1 MYEKLK
7 KIKDIISENCVTIT
21 LNTHRTKPDNQK
33 DPLTLKNL
41 VKEAEERLLANE
53 KKRDVW
59 PIIDRIKN
67 LAENIDHS
75 HNLESLILFVN
86 KEMADYVRLPITL
99 ESRVVIDDTFSTR
112 DMIRAFHLEASYYVL
127 VLSQH
132 NVRLIE
138 AFKDKAIAE
147 AGQPFPIENTRFYST
162 SKAEIANA
170 ARQTSL
176 IAEFF
181 NQVDKEVNKVRKEN
195 PFPVI
200 ICAEESTYHEYLK
213 IADQKQVI
221 LEAYLNRN
229 RLDETAQAIVTE
241 AWDILRDHL
250 TRKNNARKAELQQSI
265 NSGRF
270 LSDVND
276 IWSAILNGRIQTL
289 FLEEG
294 LFKPGVIKEDKIIF
308 RSETDRSNK
317 EVIDD
322 IFDEMI
328 LAIMNSGGDVV
339 FLPKGELAKFQG
351 FGAITRY

>member
-1 MYEKLK
+1 MYDKLK
-7 KIKDIISENCVTIT
+7 KIKDIISENCVTIA

-41 VKEAEERLLANE
+41 VREAEERLLASE
-53 KKRDVW
+53 KKRDVL
-59 PIIDRIKN
+59 PIIDRIN
-67 LAENIDHS
+67 ELADNIDHS

-86 KEMADYVRLPITL
+86 KEMADFVRLPIAV
-99 ESRVVIDDTFSTR
+99 ENRVVIDKSFSTR
-112 DMIRAFHLEASYYVL
+112 DMIRALHLEASYYVL
-127 VLSQH
+127 VLSQQT
-132 NVRLIE
+132 VRLIE
-138 AFKDKAIAE
+138 AFKDKAVSEAE
-147 AGQPFPIENTRFYST
+147 EPFPIENTRFYST

-170 ARQTSL
+170 TRQTSL

-181 NQVDKEVNKVRKEN
+181 NQVDKEVNKVIKEN
-195 PFPVI
+195 PFPVL

-213 IADQKQVI
+213 RADHKQAI
-221 LEAYLNRN
+221 LKAYLNRN

-250 TRKNNARKAELQQSI
+250 NAQKNARKAELQQSI
-265 NSGRF
+265 SSGRF
-270 LSDVND
+270 LSDEND
-276 IWSAILNGRIQTL
+276 IWRAILNGRVQTL

-294 LFKPGVIKEDKIIF
+294 LFKPGIIEGDKITF
-308 RSETDRSNK
+308 RDEADRSNK
-317 EVIDD
+317 EVVDD

-328 LAIMNSGGDVV
+328 LANMNSGGDVV